1 MTPELLDKIE
11 AEYAPKD
18 HPVFELVP
26 QAFHERAENLYVAMG
41 QPVVMTETFWAIYCD
56 FLKQLCDGSDEVL
69 PEILN
74 SHEQSLAQQD
84 IKMALLP
91 DMEPF
96 RLGQPLDIA
105 RNGNY
110 IGGLDVSALP
120 SDVPVPHPECAD
132 FTSDDETDN
141 SED

>member
-1 MTPELLDKIE
+1 MVT
-11 AEYAPKD
+11 
-18 HPVFELVP
+18 
-26 QAFHERAENLYVAMG
+26 
-41 QPVVMTETFWAIYCD
+41 TETFWAIYCD
-56 FLKQLCDGSDEVL
+56 LLQQLRDGHDEVL
-69 PEILN
+69 PEILD

-96 RLGQPLDIA
+96 RLGQPLNVA

-110 IGGLDVSALP
+110 IGGLNLSALP
-120 SDVPVPHPECAD
+120 SDVPVPCPEYAD
-132 FTSDDETDN
+132 FTSDDETDK